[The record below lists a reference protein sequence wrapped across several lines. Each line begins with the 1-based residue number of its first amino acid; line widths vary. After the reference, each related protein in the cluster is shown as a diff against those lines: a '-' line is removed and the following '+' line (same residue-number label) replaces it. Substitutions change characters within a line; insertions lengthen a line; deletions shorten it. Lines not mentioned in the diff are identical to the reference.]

1 MRTDLCNILACP
13 DCRGALALDI
23 HEQSDEEVLTGTLTC
38 VACQKCYSIKRGIPR
53 FINGES
59 YVDSFS
65 WQWNRYSRTQI
76 DAFNG
81 TQESEQRFRAETG
94 WQPAALK
101 GELTLDAGC
110 GAGRFSAIAS
120 QWGARVI
127 AVDLNEAVEACR
139 SNMEELGQ
147 RVEVIQASLYAL
159 PFRPATFDRI
169 FSLGVLQH
177 TPDPRAAITALPVHL
192 KPGGHLA
199 FWIYEKRWTRFIM
212 PRNYL
217 RLLTR
222 RLSPGANYIVSAV
235 LVSIFFPLTLLLSLV
250 PGLKKA
256 LPLIPISSRH
266 YWGKLSLRQQWEWTM
281 LDTFDSYSPV
291 YETNQTEGE
300 VRDALA
306 STGMSDVRRTAAR
319 GMAIVGRKAFN

>member
-1 MRTDLCNILACP
+1 LEIS
-13 DCRGALALDI
+13 
-23 HEQSDEEVLTGTLTC
+23 EQSDEEVLTGTLRC
-38 VACQKCYSIKRGIPR
+38 VACRKCYSIKRGIPR
-53 FINGES
+53 FITDEN

-65 WQWNRYSRTQI
+65 WQWNRFSRTQI

-81 TQESEQRFRAETG
+81 TKESEQRFRAETG
-94 WQPAALK
+94 WQPGELK

-177 TPDPRAAITALPVHL
+177 TPDPQAAISVLPLYL

-199 FWIYEKRWTRFIM
+199 FWIYEKRWTRFVM

-222 RLSPGANYIVSAV
+222 RLSPRANYALSAL
-235 LVSIFFPLTLLLSLV
+235 LVTIFFPLTLLLSLI

-256 LPLIPISSRH
+256 LPLVPISSRH
-266 YWGKLSLRQQWEWTM
+266 YWGKLTLRQQWEWTM

-291 YETNQTEGE
+291 YESNQTERE

-306 STGMSDVRRTAAR
+306 STGMSEVRRTAAR